1 MASFEDFEKLDIRV
15 AKVLEAEPV
24 EGANKLYKLKI
35 RMGAEERT
43 LVAGIAEQY
52 ALDEVLGKKILV
64 ITNLDPRSIKGIES
78 QGMLLA
84 AVSEDGKNIALC
96 TVDGEIED
104 GAKIT

>member
-1 MASFEDFEKLDIRV
+1 MVSFEDFEKLDIRV

-24 EGANKLYKLKI
+24 EGAEKLYKLKI

-64 ITNLDPRSIKGIES
+64 IANLDPRSIKGIES

-84 AVSEDGKNIALC
+84 AVGDGGKKVVLC
-96 TVDGEIED
+96 TVDGDIED
-104 GAKIT
+104 GAKIS